1 MKNHIELTFL
11 NYYST
16 YYVQQRPMDIHHNS
30 NSKGLT
36 LKSQRGNFE
45 KQ

>member
-1 MKNHIELTFL
+1 MKNHIKLTFL
-11 NYYST
+11 NYYSA
-16 YYVQQRPMDIHHNS
+16 YYVQQKPMDIHHNS

-36 LKSQRGNFE
+36 LNSQRSNFE